1 MVDTVIYTV
10 QIHGVYIQRDG
21 MEIDKY
27 FFAARCIAII
37 IDILYNN
44 EKEAVFYLD
53 LDALGLSENKA
64 DRIRLYQK

>member
-10 QIHGVYIQRDG
+10 QIYGVYIQRDG
-21 MEIDKY
+21 MEIDKL

-44 EKEAVFYLD
+44 EKEAAVLYLD
-53 LDALGLSENKA
+53 LDTPGC
-64 DRIRLYQK
+64 QKIKLAA